1 MSESDRRNEKAA
13 EEPAFKVN
21 DRRGEGRDGSS
32 SKAAASTSADAANAS
47 VAGSAASA
55 QATAGDHEPPPVDFS
70 TFILSFA
77 STALIQLGAAPHPDS
92 GRIEAAP
99 ELARET
105 IDLLGMLREKTRGN
119 LTDEETKLFD
129 ALLYDLRMKY
139 VEATGRTS

>member
-1 MSESDRRNEKAA
+1 MSESDRSTGQAPD
-13 EEPAFKVN
+13 EPAFKVN
-21 DRRGEGRDGSS
+21 DRRREGRDAPSS
-32 SKAAASTSADAANAS
+32 QP
-47 VAGSAASA
+47 AASA
-55 QATAGDHEPPPVDFS
+55 PSEEKARTEVGEIAPPPVDFS

-92 GRIEAAP
+92 GRTEAAP

-139 VEATGRTS
+139 VQVTGGTA